1 MKIVSQPNDENLLS
15 SIPANTLGRHGYD
28 VRERVSLRKRERK
41 REKDRDKWYKLSR
54 VYTTSI
60 AISNYIRDYECIL
73 FKRFPSKL
81 LTSTCRA
88 RTLSSVTTSRCRLC
102 PSDRGK
108 VLGNICDTPYIH
120 ATLYL
125 LYTHRHY
132 KCSNEGT
139 TTTIIG
145 PHLAIAVIIR

>member
-1 MKIVSQPNDENLLS
+1 MKIVSQPNDENFLS

-28 VRERVSLRKRERK
+28 VRERV
-41 REKDRDKWYKLSR
+41 
-54 VYTTSI
+54 
-60 AISNYIRDYECIL
+60 
-73 FKRFPSKL
+73 RFPSKL

-139 TTTIIG
+139 TPPSG
-145 PHLAIAVIIR
+145 PISLLQSSYANKRMRITNATLRMVPIESYDDGLIHKFRNTSEIVSKANDTKL

>member
-28 VRERVSLRKRERK
+28 VRGFRPSF
-41 REKDRDKWYKLSR
+41 SR
-54 VYTTSI
+54 RHV
-60 AISNYIRDYECIL
+60 EL
-73 FKRFPSKL
+73 EL
-81 LTSTCRA
+81 CRA